1 MKVLI
6 SVSFLLIS
14 LNLSAQK
21 ENMITCKWNDG
32 SGGSSFPA
40 ASDYTSIKKGQVLY
54 CISND
59 DRNIYVDMKVTEST
73 EQNKILQMGMVLWVN
88 NDGKSRKVNGV
99 RFPIGAKF
107 SRSRNGNGQ
116 GQGNN
121 PYEQATP
128 LSLANTI
135 ELIGFKDILEK
146 KFPSN
151 NTDNIRSVIKYDNDG
166 NLVYALTLPLSK
178 LPVVARNTDGKAFP
192 LNLAIE
198 YGAPPEMEA
207 SSGKPAGYTPP
218 PSHPVNGG
226 SGKSGGGGGGGA
238 RGGSG
243 GSSRTAGALN
253 NEDVPK
259 SVIIWLKGVNLA
271 EKK

>member
-1 MKVLI
+1 MKLLI
-6 SVSFLLIS
+6 SISVFLFS

-21 ENMITCKWNDG
+21 DSKILCKWNDG

-40 ASDYTSIKKGQVLY
+40 AADYTSVKKGQLLY

-59 DRNIYVDMKVTEST
+59 DNNVYVDLKVAEST
-73 EQNKILQMGMVLWVN
+73 EQTKILQMGLVLWVN
-88 NDGKSRKVNGV
+88 NDGKSRKLNGI

-107 SRSRNGNGQ
+107 SRPRSGAGQ
-116 GQGNN
+116 SNMVN
-121 PYEQATP
+121 PYDQATP

-135 ELIGFKDILEK
+135 ELIGFKDIQEK

-151 NTDNIRSVIKYDNDG
+151 NTDNFRGSIKYDNDG
-166 NLVYALTLPLSK
+166 NLVYALTVPISRLPA
-178 LPVVARNTDGKAFP
+178 VAKNTDGKAFS

-198 YGAPPEMEA
+198 YGAAPDMGA
-207 SSGKPAGYTPP
+207 QTGKPSGYTPP
-218 PSHPVNGG
+218 PSH
-226 SGKSGGGGGGGA
+226 SGKGGGGKSGGGGGGA

-243 GSSRTAGALN
+243 GSTRTAGAPMG
-253 NEDVPK
+253 EDAPK
-259 SVIIWLKGVNLA
+259 SVIFWLKDLTLA